1 MKGPVITM
9 SGDAAD
15 KSRGLLLV
23 GLPLDRPDRATLLRC
38 LRPLVAESLTAV
50 LYASAILAVL
60 GYFVP
65 EGLDRYEQHKARQ
78 AAEMAAEMQVK
89 EWNQHFEERLLQRL
103 EELKND
109 GRQSEEAIERW
120 KYEHHLPSS
129 RAEIRPIP
137 PTHPPDD
144 RPIDI

>member
-1 MKGPVITM
+1 MRVTNHNVPKGEGRTRLLFQEPKTSLSRRTIPIPEECL
-9 SGDAAD
+9 AAL
-15 KSRGLLLV
+15 K
-23 GLPLDRPDRATLLRC
+23 
-38 LRPLVAESLTAV
+38 
-50 LYASAILAVL
+50 
-60 GYFVP
+60 
-65 EGLDRYEQHKARQ
+65 QHKARQ